1 MRRMKRVLALGMAVL
16 MCMGLT
22 ACAKDF
28 DAAGYT
34 KAVLDANYHAK
45 YEKYADYR
53 KISKSDAKK
62 EITESLKEQITN
74 AFSGMDVSDAMM
86 KKYIKVADKAY
97 DLADFTVKEAKKQ
110 DDDSYVVT
118 VAVKPSDVF
127 SKSSNYVN
135 DIAEEYQ
142 NQGLDPTQPDVMMDI
157 LMESLNRAI
166 KANTYG
172 DETTLEVHV
181 TQDKEGAYGIED
193 SEMQTIEAT
202 LFPGE

>member
-1 MRRMKRVLALGMAVL
+1 MAVL

-22 ACAKDF
+22 ACKKDF

-53 KISKSDAKK
+53 GISESDAKK
-62 EITESLKEQITN
+62 EVTDGMRTQIED

-166 KANTYG
+166 KANKYG